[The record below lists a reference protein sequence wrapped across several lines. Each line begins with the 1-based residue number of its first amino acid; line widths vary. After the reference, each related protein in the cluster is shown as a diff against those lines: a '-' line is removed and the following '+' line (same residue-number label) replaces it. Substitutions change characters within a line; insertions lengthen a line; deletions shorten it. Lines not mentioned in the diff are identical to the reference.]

1 MEAALMD
8 VGLVEKELAETWR
21 QASNAEHPVMRA
33 CMLNL
38 VVATSGHEDV
48 AEATKTIARLSE
60 HSPGRAIVLDTTG
73 AGAEVEAYVSS
84 HCHLRAEGQ
93 QVCTEQIN
101 LVGGPGSMDVLPA
114 AVLHLL
120 CEDLP
125 VYTWW
130 RRPLDFED
138 SLLRPLARLSSR
150 FIVDTASHAD
160 PAAAL
165 AVLSSLASDRS
176 WKGNTGDL
184 AWARLGAWR
193 EVLASFF
200 DSALTLPHASRVTAV
215 SVAAGGGAAS
225 PGNVTAAGGYLAG
238 WLASRLG
245 FEGGPGRGWTRAD
258 GAPVEIHLERDPEL
272 PGGEISSARIET
284 KDAPTPAT
292 FLAERLSPYRPLVR
306 LTVEIEGTCPLPR
319 IQALDPTE
327 EAWLLCDELER
338 DARDVVFE
346 AALAAGARILGR

>member
-1 MEAALMD
+1 MD
-8 VGLVEKELAETWR
+8 VGLVEKELADTWR
-21 QASNAEHPVMRA
+21 QSSTAEHPVLRA

-38 VVATSGHEDV
+38 VVVTSGHDDV
-48 AEATKTIARLSE
+48 AEATKTIAELSE
-60 HSPGRAIVLDTTG
+60 HRPGRAIVIDTSG
-73 AGAEVEAYVSS
+73 EGDEIEAYVSAHS
-84 HCHLRAEGQ
+84 HRQPEGE

-101 LVGGPGSMDVLPA
+101 LVGGPACAEVLPG

-130 RRPLDFED
+130 RRPLVDD
-138 SLLRPLARLSSR
+138 DPLLRPLAWMSSR
-150 FIVDTASHAD
+150 FIVDSVRCPD

-165 AVLSSLASDRS
+165 AVLAALAADRT

-200 DSALTLPHASRVTAV
+200 DSSITLPHASRVTGV
-215 SVAAGGGAAS
+215 SVAAGGTAS
-225 PGNVTAAGGYLAG
+225 SGYLAG
-238 WLASRLG
+238 WIASRLG
-245 FEGGPGRGWTRAD
+245 FQAGPRRGWIRAD
-258 GAPVEIHLERDPEL
+258 GVPVEIKLDHDAELE
-272 PGGEISSARIET
+272 GGEISSARIET
-284 KDAPTPAT
+284 RDGGTPAT
-292 FLAERLSPYRPLVR
+292 FLAERLSPFRPLVR

-319 IQALDPTE
+319 IQTLGAMA
-327 EAWLLCDELER
+327 EAALLCDELER

-346 AALAAGARILGR
+346 AALAAAARIMGR